1 MLKFKPATKRTFEKW
16 RIRGRAGHTPSF
28 REIWAIIADFCE
40 KYKIFPKIFII
51 FTHFSNERNLSI
63 AKGRSPIRARV
74 RTQAGEIKTSESR
87 HAVVRQKSG
96 WLDSRAT
103 SWRGPNA
110 SCWSRTSH
118 SDDAGI
124 RARDP
129 EGTQDSRVRRGGAR
143 GTPAARPPAEA
154 RVRVSE
160 LLRSPQRAEI

>member
-87 HAVVRQKSG
+87 HANIRQKSG

-103 SWRGPNA
+103 SWRRPNA
-110 SCWSRTSH
+110 SCWSSGPATPPTPTFERATPKGLRTRESTE
-118 SDDAGI
+118 AGPEAHPP
-124 RARDP
+124 RARLP
-129 EGTQDSRVRRGGAR
+129 KLAF
-143 GTPAARPPAEA
+143 A
-154 RVRVSE
+154 
-160 LLRSPQRAEI
+160 

>member
-40 KYKIFPKIFII
+40 KLKKFPKFFII

-87 HAVVRQKSG
+87 NAFNEKMRMIRQQSDGLEQAK
-96 WLDSRAT
+96 REQFRV
-103 SWRGPNA
+103 WRLKTPLGP
-110 SCWSRTSH
+110 
-118 SDDAGI
+118 
-124 RARDP
+124 
-129 EGTQDSRVRRGGAR
+129 
-143 GTPAARPPAEA
+143 
-154 RVRVSE
+154 
-160 LLRSPQRAEI
+160 